1 MTQAAASTSKST
13 SELWTSIARAVDLRS
28 KLSQWVILADFVSVQ
43 VPGSVEEERLFS
55 KLAFI
60 KNDRRNRLE
69 EEHLNV
75 CLTLATQRMW
85 EFEQFPFE
93 RAIAK
98 WSAAKQ
104 RRPAPVGTQQQ
115 QQPVLVLD
123 SDDDELV

>member
-1 MTQAAASTSKST
+1 
-13 SELWTSIARAVDLRS
+13 VDLRHKIS
-28 KLSQWVILADFVSVQ
+28 EFVILANIASVQ

-69 EEHLNV
+69 EQHLNA

-85 EFEQFPFE
+85 ELEQFPFE

-104 RRPAPVGTQQQ
+104 RRPAPFGQQQQQQQQ
-115 QQPVLVLD
+115 QQPITVSD
-123 SDDDELV
+123 SDEQLI